1 MTGID
6 PTLLG
11 PLAPLAG
18 IWEGESGKDVAP
30 APDLSVETT
39 LYRER
44 LVFEPMGPVNNH
56 TQTLYGLSYATTA
69 WPLGAADPFHEE
81 KGYWLWDAEAAQV
94 YRCFL
99 VPRGVSVLA
108 GGDVA
113 ADARQW
119 SLAAEAGSAVFGI
132 CSQPFLTGAFCTVS
146 YALEMDVG
154 DGSFSYKEDTVLQI
168 KGLSDLFHHT
178 DENTLKRV
186 S

>member
-1 MTGID
+1 MTGFD
-6 PTLLG
+6 PALLG

-18 IWEGESGKDVAP
+18 IWEGDQGKDVAP
-30 APDLSVETT
+30 AADLSVESSD
-39 LYRER
+39 YRER
-44 LVFEPMGPVNNH
+44 LVLEPMNPVDNH
-56 TQTLYGLSYATTA
+56 TQWLYGLRYSTVA
-69 WPLGAADPFHEE
+69 WRLGQADPFHEE
-81 KGYWLWDAEAAQV
+81 QGYWLWDPAAAQV
-94 YRCFL
+94 YRCFI

-119 SLAAEAGSAVFGI
+119 KLSAEVGSEVFGI
-132 CSQPFLTGAFCTVS
+132 CAQPFLSGAFRVLS